1 MKIPDFT
8 LPELEYFRR
17 NCNFTIAEREFFEYR
32 NREYTLEQ
40 IAELMNVSVPTA
52 KRLSKKVNSKIIR
65 VLN

>member
-8 LPELEYFRR
+8 LPELEYFRHT
-17 NCNFTIAEREFFEYR
+17 CNFTMSEREFFEYR
-32 NREYTLEQ
+32 NKEYTLEQ

>member
-1 MKIPDFT
+1 MRIPDFT
-8 LPELEYFRR
+8 LPELEHFR
-17 NCNFTIAEREFFEYR
+17 NTCNFTVSEREFFEYR
-32 NREYTLEQ
+32 NQEYTLEQ